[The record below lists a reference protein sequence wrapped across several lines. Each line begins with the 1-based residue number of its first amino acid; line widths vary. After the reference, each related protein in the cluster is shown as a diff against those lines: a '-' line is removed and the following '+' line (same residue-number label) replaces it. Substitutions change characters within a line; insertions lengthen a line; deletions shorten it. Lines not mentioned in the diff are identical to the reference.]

1 MRLYVTIVSVAI
13 LYTALLTIASE
24 IRISQVR
31 DRVHEME
38 CRHVL
43 YEDGSSLHKDAE
55 LVRACLERG

>member
-1 MRLYVTIVSVAI
+1 MSKMFIVIALAVVYTILMSV
-13 LYTALLTIASE
+13 ASE
-24 IRISQVR
+24 IRLHQVEN
-31 DRVHEME
+31 RVKELE

>member
-1 MRLYVTIVSVAI
+1 MRYYIVIAIAAI
-13 LYTALLTIASE
+13 LYTAMITLTSE